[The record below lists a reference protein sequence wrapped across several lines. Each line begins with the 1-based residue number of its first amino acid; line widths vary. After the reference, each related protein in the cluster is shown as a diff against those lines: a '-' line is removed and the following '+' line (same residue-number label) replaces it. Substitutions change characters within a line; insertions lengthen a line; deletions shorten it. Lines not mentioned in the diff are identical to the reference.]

1 MAKRN
6 PKALVTLK
14 MLNEAVDAI
23 LRGVEGMFDKQD
35 KRIDGM
41 DKRIGGMDKRIGGID
56 KHIDGMDTRLA
67 HVETDVRDIR
77 RRMIDQEVDTPTRK
91 EFSELKAR
99 VDKHHPLVG

>member
-6 PKALVTLK
+6 LNALVTVK

-23 LRGVEGMFDKQD
+23 LRGVERMFDKQD
-35 KRIDGM
+35 KRIDGL
-41 DKRIGGMDKRIGGID
+41 DKRIGGMDKRIGG
-56 KHIDGMDTRLA
+56 MDTRLA
-67 HVETDVRDIR
+67 RVETDVRDIR
-77 RRMIDQEVDTPTRK
+77 RRMIDHEVDTPTRK

>member
-1 MAKRN
+1 MAKRDSKN
-6 PKALVTLK
+6 PVTLK

-23 LRGVEGMFDKQD
+23 LHGVERMFDKQD

-77 RRMIDQEVDTPTRK
+77 RRMIDHEVDTPTRK

-99 VDKHHPLVG
+99 VDKHHPLV

>member
-23 LRGVEGMFDKQD
+23 LREVERMFDKQD
-35 KRIDGM
+35 DRT
-41 DKRIGGMDKRIGGID
+41 DKRFRQVDKRFEQVD
-56 KHIDGMDTRLA
+56 HRFDRL
-67 HVETDVRDIR
+67 ETDVRDIR
-77 RRMIDQEVDTPTRK
+77 RRMIDQEVNTPTRK